1 MMASHIF
8 LGHREALWTAEPVGC
23 HHATGSG
30 DGKGYFR
37 ILARDPPQDSS
48 NARPDG
54 CPQQS
59 RPERAHRVEAAAC
72 NIHAE
77 GSQYQ
82 TRRSSDRNGQPDRQ
96 AQLCR
101 SLKPAR
107 TQKNARN
114 KIEPQQKRTELRM
127 DARSLAA
134 EQRRASRKDG
144 QRPSAFVRLA
154 KSCSRLAPS
163 WSSSRRSSRWKS
175 SGCSSG
181 DARCIRWKALTTSCF
196 RFQAT
201 SRRKTSR
208 LRFSLELRPSGF
220 QAKQSL
226 TQLLLSTRV
235 STPGLSYDP
244 WSKAAKGLARFA
256 LDWTGPAELAR
267 IAT

>member
-1 MMASHIF
+1 MASHIF

-114 KIEPQQKRTELRM
+114 RKERNCGWTLAVSPPNSAVPLEKMVNGPQPSSALPN
-127 DARSLAA
+127 
-134 EQRRASRKDG
+134 RAHVL
-144 QRPSAFVRLA
+144 PL
-154 KSCSRLAPS
+154 
-163 WSSSRRSSRWKS
+163 
-175 SGCSSG
+175 
-181 DARCIRWKALTTSCF
+181 
-196 RFQAT
+196 
-201 SRRKTSR
+201 
-208 LRFSLELRPSGF
+208 
-220 QAKQSL
+220 
-226 TQLLLSTRV
+226 
-235 STPGLSYDP
+235 PGLPADDRP
-244 WSKAAKGLARFA
+244 DGKAVVAHVVTPDAFGGK
-256 LDWTGPAELAR
+256 P
-267 IAT
+267 